1 MADNEPMAHLRQL
14 AARPDW
20 PLVSGLALAA
30 AAVLETVLWTGGA
43 GNSDESLAVVLNL
56 LATAPLI
63 ARQTHLAAVA
73 AIVTVA
79 TLWLVLDSA
88 TLSLAAI
95 VGQTWVLY
103 LAAARYRG
111 WVPVVLALPY
121 AVNGLGPGDG
131 EDAGLTAALMLVLA
145 VSAVAVGA
153 SRRVQGKAIAERDAA
168 LREQAAMGERARI
181 ARELHDV
188 VAHHISMI
196 VVEADTARLTTP
208 GMPEAGQERL
218 LSIRET
224 ARGAM
229 DEMRRLLG
237 VFRNAADEAAH
248 DPQPGLD
255 RLEELIDAARE
266 AGTHV
271 RLIVHGRVVPLSPG
285 VDLTAYRIVQ
295 EALTNARRHAPGA
308 AVDVE
313 LGYTADELRLR
324 VRDDGPG
331 AENGNG
337 AGGQGLLGMRERVAI
352 VGGSL
357 RTGPGEGGGF
367 AVEADLPIAP

>member
-1 MADNEPMAHLRQL
+1 MEVIAYVRTL

-20 PLVSGLALAA
+20 PLISGLALGVL
-30 AAVLETVLWTGGA
+30 AVLETLAWTGGA
-43 GNSDESLAVVLNL
+43 GTSDESSAVAMNL

-63 ARQTHLAAVA
+63 ARRTHLTAVA
-73 AIVTVA
+73 VIVTLA
-79 TLWLVLDSA
+79 TLWLVLSSA

-95 VGQTWVLY
+95 GGQTWVLY
-103 LAAARYRG
+103 LVAAERRRWLSVALAAPY
-111 WVPVVLALPY
+111 VVL
-121 AVNGLGPGDG
+121 GLSPGDG
-131 EDAGLTAALMLVLA
+131 EDAGVTAAVMLVLA
-145 VSAVAVGA
+145 VSAVAVGL
-153 SRRVQGKAIAERDAA
+153 SRRVRGEAFAERDEA

-196 VVEADTARLTTP
+196 VVEADTARLATP

-218 LSIRET
+218 LAIRDT

-237 VFRNAADEAAH
+237 VLRDDAGAAAEHA
-248 DPQPGLD
+248 PQPGLE
-255 RLEELIDAARE
+255 RLAELIDGARE

-295 EALTNARRHAPGA
+295 EALTNVRKHAPGA

-313 LGYTADELRLR
+313 LGYGAEALHLR

-331 AENGNG
+331 AANGDS
-337 AGGQGLLGMRERVAI
+337 GGHGLLGMRERTAI
-352 VGGSL
+352 VGGTL
-357 RTGPGEGGGF
+357 RTGPAEGGGF
-367 AVEADLPIAP
+367 AVEADLPLRS